1 MFSASTYRPDSQP
14 LGYFKGHA
22 VFLATAL
29 VALHV
34 AAMLLGVLSPQGL
47 GEALSFAP
55 GQLGSWGQ
63 VWRWATYAF
72 VHQPSIGFLLEM
84 FFLYRFGMEI
94 EKVFGRRTLA
104 VLYGGLVL
112 LPPLLVSLSYGVSG
126 GPGYFLS
133 GTGFSHFCL
142 FLGICLLY
150 PGALMFC
157 SLPWLTLKLAGSLL
171 LGIYVLGDLASRE
184 WMSLGLLLA
193 NVVLTYVVLRR
204 AGLSPRFAA
213 LEEAVRGA
221 LPQARAAAPSRRGSG
236 SRGAGGGRPGK
247 EAAARYYEPKL
258 KPKADLA
265 PERKAV
271 EDVDLILEKI
281 ARSGMGSL
289 TAAETA
295 ALQQASSRLK
305 DTDY

>member
-1 MFSASTYRPDSQP
+1 MFSASTYRPDTQP
-14 LGYFKGHA
+14 LGYFRGHA
-22 VFLATAL
+22 VFLTTAL

-34 AAMLLGVLSPQGL
+34 GAMLLGVFSPQGFAA
-47 GEALSFAP
+47 ALSFAP

-84 FFLYRFGMEI
+84 FFLYRFGMEL
-94 EKVFGRRTLA
+94 EKVFGRRA
-104 VLYGGLVL
+104 RGVLYGGLVL
-112 LPPLLVSLSYGVSG
+112 LPPLLVSAGYLASG
-126 GPGYFLS
+126 GEGYFLA
-133 GTGFSHFCL
+133 GTQFSHFCL

-150 PGALMFC
+150 PGALMFN

-171 LGIYVLGDLASRE
+171 LAVYVLSDVASRQ
-184 WMSLGLLLA
+184 WMALGLLLA
-193 NVVLTYVVLRR
+193 NVVLTYGVLRR

-213 LEEAVRGA
+213 LEEAVRGV
-221 LPQARAAAPSRRGSG
+221 LPPPRAAGPSRG
-236 SRGAGGGRPGK
+236 GAGGKRLAGG
-247 EAAARYYEPKL
+247 AAPRYYEPKL

-271 EDVDLILEKI
+271 EEVDLILEKI

-289 TAAETA
+289 TEAERA
-295 ALQQASSRLK
+295 ALQRASSRLK
-305 DTDY
+305 ATDY